1 MSEQIYGFVDENNI
15 LREYA
20 VIQENDIETLERLKN
35 DFGYQTAYI
44 MDWSKEVAS
53 IGETYWNGTRFVH
66 PSPFLSWIFNEELN
80 DWAAPVPYPEVEEG
94 SDEKYVWDENTIS
107 WLLLPPA

>member
-1 MSEQIYGFVDENNI
+1 MSEKIYGFVDENNI

-44 MDWSKEVAS
+44 MDWSKEVS
-53 IGETYWNGTRFVH
+53 DIGQTYWNGTRFVH
-66 PSPFLSWIFNEELN
+66 PSPYPSWVFNDEANSWEAPIPHPN
-80 DWAAPVPYPEVEEG
+80 DGKSYI
-94 SDEKYVWDENTIS
+94 WDEDQQNWTEILVS
-107 WLLLPPA
+107 E